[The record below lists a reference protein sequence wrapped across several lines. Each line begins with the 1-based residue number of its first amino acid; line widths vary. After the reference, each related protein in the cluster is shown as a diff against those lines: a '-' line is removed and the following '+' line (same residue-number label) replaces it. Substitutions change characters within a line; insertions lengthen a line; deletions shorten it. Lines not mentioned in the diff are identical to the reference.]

1 VNKILNRKQEGRE
14 INCLE
19 TQRGQI
25 SHPKEFAECFNNYFT
40 NIGPDMAKNIDNGD
54 RNFKD
59 YITTTTSSFNF
70 QTVSESH
77 VYRLLLSLNPRKS
90 TGIDKIPA
98 KFIRIA
104 APVITNSLT
113 KIYNMAIISATV
125 LFEWK
130 ITRNDPRN
138 LLNNYRPI
146 SILPVVSKLFEKY
159 YTNNSISI
167 LLHRSCCPLVNL
179 VLGSFFLQPLLF

>member
-1 VNKILNRKQEGRE
+1 LVQIWPKISIMVTE
-14 INCLE
+14 IS
-19 TQRGQI
+19 R
-25 SHPKEFAECFNNYFT
+25 
-40 NIGPDMAKNIDNGD
+40 
-54 RNFKD
+54 
-59 YITTTTSSFNF
+59 ITSLQPTTSSFNF
-70 QTVSESH
+70 QTVSESN

-113 KIYNMAIISATV
+113 KIFNVAIISATV

-146 SILPVVSKLFEKY
+146 SILPFVSKLY
-159 YTNNSISI
+159 YTNNSMSI